1 VVVFKVVQ
9 AILTATRIEIPEK
22 TRMTT
27 SLFKS
32 QDVVLKL
39 RSKATLL
46 RRVFHAMAA
55 RTMTIY
61 PVVKSHPILPNIG
74 HMYLQLLQTTMMI
87 LMILIHGELPVISH
101 PQAVPTKWTF
111 LEEI

>member
-46 RRVFHAMAA
+46 RRVFHAMAGLCQPHSFSDV
-55 RTMTIY
+55 RYIFWVDY
-61 PVVKSHPILPNIG
+61 GSFLFQKR
-74 HMYLQLLQTTMMI
+74 LLVCFSF
-87 LMILIHGELPVISH
+87 LISGLVYDSLVSFC
-101 PQAVPTKWTF
+101 VPF
-111 LEEI
+111 F